1 MFIAQRLEPP
11 ASSAKNNTRSCS
23 YKHVAPN
30 GAKSSELLTKSFELI
45 LVTSFELIVIQWSSS
60 HRVLN
65 KFVDISMQF
74 SK

>member
-1 MFIAQRLEPP
+1 MFIVLATLTSGAFGENQYSECR
-11 ASSAKNNTRSCS
+11 

-30 GAKSSELLTKSFELI
+30 GAKSFELLAKSFELI
-45 LVTSFELIVIQWSSS
+45 LMQWSSN

-74 SK
+74 PK